1 MFFLPS
7 YKSAKI
13 FQSVNLN
20 EWKAS
25 PTWESVALLMVGDK
39 FFSKPTHRVRNGNL
53 PKFFPPFIVYFNWRI
68 NKQEFSFSFE
78 YPKDSISD
86 KTKKILDN
94 LEISECKQ
102 RDIILLYAKKVVSL
116 IVMISSLFTACII
129 NR

>member
-1 MFFLPS
+1 METSL
-7 YKSAKI
+7 I
-13 FQSVNLN
+13 FS
-20 EWKAS
+20 
-25 PTWESVALLMVGDK
+25 
-39 FFSKPTHRVRNGNL
+39 
-53 PKFFPPFIVYFNWRI
+53 PPFIVYFNLRI

-116 IVMISSLFTACII
+116 IVMASSLFTACII